1 MRGGA
6 GLLAPLGLLG
16 LTLGVVMG
24 PAAGGE
30 AAASSRL
37 LTVHVSLASA
47 GLVGF
52 VLASAVAGLYLWIDY
67 RLRSRRGLPAA
78 GGGQSLQR
86 LERIQ
91 YALMVVVA
99 PVFTLAVVTGV
110 LVLQGAEVNGETQR
124 RTVELAAA
132 AVAWAASLAVLGSRF
147 LWGLRG
153 KRAAV
158 LTLLGLA
165 AVVIIVV
172 SYGVRS

>member
-1 MRGGA
+1 
-6 GLLAPLGLLG
+6 
-16 LTLGVVMG
+16 
-24 PAAGGE
+24 
-30 AAASSRL
+30 
-37 LTVHVSLASA
+37 
-47 GLVGF
+47 
-52 VLASAVAGLYLWIDY
+52 
-67 RLRSRRGLPAA
+67 
-78 GGGQSLQR
+78 
-86 LERIQ
+86 
-91 YALMVVVA
+91 MVVVA

-165 AVVIIVV
+165 AVVIIIV